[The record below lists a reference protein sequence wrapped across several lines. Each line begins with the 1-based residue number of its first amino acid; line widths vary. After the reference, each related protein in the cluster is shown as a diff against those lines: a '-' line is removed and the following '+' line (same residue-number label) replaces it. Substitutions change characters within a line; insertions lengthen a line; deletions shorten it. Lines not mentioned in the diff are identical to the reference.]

1 MYNALYDVLMFCL
14 FFLFKPLTPR
24 SDQHVTSP
32 YNIHTLLSK
41 QVMRIFKLRRVEVI
55 ILIYHQ
61 ILVTNLQGNELKLDG
76 RINN

>member
-41 QVMRIFKLRRVEVI
+41 QVMRIRKLRRVEV

-61 ILVTNLQGNELKLDG
+61 ILVTNLQGNELKLEG